1 MLEIKNLKLTFVDDT
16 GFEVIH
22 DMNLSVGAG
31 EVVGIVGE
39 SGSGK
44 TTAALAVAGLLDRKK
59 VQAEGSIFLGDTDLL
74 TCTEEDYRQIRGR
87 DVAMVF
93 QEPIS
98 SLDPL
103 MKIGRQVEEALLLH
117 TEMDKAARRQAA
129 LDALRSV
136 DLPEPERVYE
146 KYPHELSGGM
156 CQRVMLAAA
165 IVTHPRLLIAD
176 EPTTALDVSVQA
188 QILALIRRLS
198 RDSHMAVL
206 FISHDL
212 GVIRMLCDRVAVMRE
227 GYIVEQGNT
236 RDIFEHPSE
245 TYTRTLVA
253 EVRKRGDFSPATGD
267 LVLRLE
273 NVNAYY
279 RVGRDRR
286 QVLYDVSFT
295 VNRGEIVGLVGE
307 SGCGKS
313 TTAKVVTGILES
325 YTGMVERF
333 GARPQMV
340 FQDPLS
346 SLNPSKSVSWL
357 LEEPLRIAGVSK
369 AERRDSVR
377 GLLARVGLTEE
388 HLRRRPAELSGGQR
402 QRVAIAAAL
411 IQRPALIVADEPV
424 SALDVT
430 IQSQILELMLE
441 LKREL
446 GLSYLFISHDL
457 GVIYRICDR
466 VLVMR
471 DGRILEQ
478 GPVSDIY
485 HHPKDPYTKHLAS
498 LAGEIK

>member
-1 MLEIKNLKLTFVDDT
+1 MLEIKGLKLTFQGNS

-22 DMNLSVGAG
+22 NMNLTIG
-31 EVVGIVGE
+31 EGEIVGIVGE

-44 TTAALAVAGLLDRKK
+44 TTVALSVAGLLDRRK
-59 VQAEGSIFLGDTDLL
+59 VQAEGSILL
-74 TCTEEDYRQIRGR
+74 DGMELLSCSETEYQKIRGR
-87 DVAMVF
+87 SISMVF
-93 QEPIS
+93 QEPLS

-103 MKIGRQVEEALLLH
+103 MKIGHQVEEALKLH
-117 TEMDKAARRQAA
+117 TNLNRKQRRQAA
-129 LDALRSV
+129 IGALRSV
-136 DLPEPERVYE
+136 ELSDPELIYE

-156 CQRVMLAAA
+156 CQRAMLAAA

-188 QILALIRRLS
+188 QILSLIRRLS
-198 RDSHMAVL
+198 QEYRMSVL

-212 GVIRMLCDRVAVMRE
+212 SVIRMLCDRVAVMRE
-227 GYIVEQGNT
+227 GYVVEEGSTQ
-236 RDIFEHPSE
+236 DIFEHP
-245 TYTRTLVA
+245 THAYTRTLVSKIQ
-253 EVRKRGDFSPATGD
+253 KRNDFLETDRDP
-267 LVLRLE
+267 VLKLE
-273 NVNAYY
+273 KVNAFY
-279 RVGRDRR
+279 RNGRSRR
-286 QVLYDVSFT
+286 QALYDVSFEIR
-295 VNRGEIVGLVGE
+295 RGEILGLVGE

-313 TTAKVVTGILES
+313 TTAKVITGILPD
-325 YTGMVERF
+325 YTGKIERY
-333 GARPQMV
+333 GVRPQMV

-346 SLNPSKSVSWL
+346 SLNPSKNISWL

-369 AERRDSVR
+369 LTRRESVR
-377 GLLARVGLTEE
+377 NILGHVGLSEE

-430 IQSQILELMLE
+430 IQTQILDLMLE

-466 VLVMR
+466 VMIMR
-471 DGRILEQ
+471 EGRIIEQ
-478 GPVSDIY
+478 GSVLEIY
-485 HHPKDPYTKHLAS
+485 QHPKESYTKRLAS
-498 LAGEIK
+498 LAGEIQ